1 MCLEALLPFDVI
13 SLGYSAV
20 DYIGVVPRLPEI
32 DTKILMEDF
41 TRQGGGPAATAAVT
55 VARLGGK
62 SAFVGVM
69 GDDDFSEFML
79 AELAKEGVDTSHALR
94 CLGASSQFSFIMVD
108 KSTGKR
114 TIVWTRSDLPPLRPD
129 QLDRD
134 FISSC
139 KVLHLDRHEPQAG
152 IAAAKW
158 VHEAGGIVSMDAGTY
173 VPELQGLLP
182 YVDVLI
188 ASHKF
193 AHDATGETDPAE
205 SALALLGNRRIAG
218 VTCGD
223 TGSWFATSDGGR
235 FHVPA
240 FQVDVVDTNGA
251 GDVFHGAF
259 AFGLAQGWEAEHCAR
274 FASAVAAL
282 KCTKLGGRAG
292 IPSRQ
297 EAEKLLKEGNQ
308 PL

>member
-1 MCLEALLPFDVI
+1 MPFDVI
-13 SLGYSAV
+13 TLGYSAV
-20 DYIGVVPRLPEI
+20 DYLGIVPHLPEI

-62 SAFVGVM
+62 AAFVGVM
-69 GDDDFSEFML
+69 GDDDFSDFML
-79 AELAKEGVDTSHALR
+79 REFASEQVDASHVIR
-94 CLGASSQFSFIMVD
+94 CPGASSQFSFIMVD
-108 KSTGKR
+108 KATGKR
-114 TIVWTRSDLPPLRPD
+114 TIVWTRSKLPPIAPNEID
-129 QLDRD
+129 HD

-152 IAAAKW
+152 IEAARW

-173 VPELQGLLP
+173 VPELQELLP
-182 YVDVLI
+182 HVDVLI
-188 ASHKF
+188 ASHAF
-193 AHDATGETDPAE
+193 AQDATGIVDPGECAR
-205 SALALLGNRRIAG
+205 ALLESRRIAG
-218 VTCGD
+218 VTFGD
-223 TGSWFATSDGGR
+223 KGSWFATSDGAQ

-240 FQVDVVDTNGA
+240 FKVDVVDTNGA

-259 AFGLAQGWEAEHCAR
+259 AFGLAQGWEAERCAR

-292 IPSRQ
+292 IPSRN
-297 EAEKLLKEGNQ
+297 EAEALL
-308 PL
+308 

>member
-1 MCLEALLPFDVI
+1 MPFDVI

-69 GDDDFSEFML
+69 GDDDFSEFVL
-79 AELAKEGVDTSHALR
+79 RELAKEGVEASHVVR
-94 CLGASSQFSFIMVD
+94 CPGASSQFSFIMVD
-108 KSTGKR
+108 KSSGKR
-114 TIVWTRSDLPPLRPD
+114 TIVWTRSQLPPLQPD

-134 FISSC
+134 LISSC

-158 VHEAGGIVSMDAGTY
+158 VHEAGGIVSMDAGTF
-173 VPELQGLLP
+173 VPELVDLLP
-182 YVDVLI
+182 LVDVLI
-188 ASHKF
+188 ASRAF
-193 AHDATGETDPAE
+193 AQAATGLADPAE
-205 SALALLGNRRIAG
+205 CAARLLEKRRIAG

-223 TGSWFATSDGGR
+223 KGSWFATSDGSR

-240 FQVDVVDTNGA
+240 FEVEVVDTNGA

-259 AFGLAQGWEAEHCAR
+259 AFCLAQGWEAERCAR

-292 IPSRQ
+292 IPSREQ
-297 EAEKLLKEGNQ
+297 AERLLR
-308 PL
+308 

>member
-1 MCLEALLPFDVI
+1 MPFDVI

-20 DYIGVVPRLPEI
+20 DYIGIVPHLPEI

-41 TRQGGGPAATAAVT
+41 TRQGGGPAATAAVA

-79 AELAKEGVDTSHALR
+79 RELAKEGVDTSRVVR
-94 CLGASSQFSFIMVD
+94 CPGASSQFSFIMVD

-114 TIVWTRSDLPPLRPD
+114 TIAWTRSELPPLRAD
-129 QLDRD
+129 QLDRE

-139 KVLHLDRHEPQAG
+139 KVLHLDRHEPGAGTQA
-152 IAAAKW
+152 ANW
-158 VHEAGGIVSMDAGTY
+158 VHEAGGVVSMDAGTL
-173 VPELQGLLP
+173 VPGLEELLP
-182 YVDVLI
+182 LVDVLV
-188 ASHKF
+188 ASHAF
-193 AHDATGETDPAE
+193 AREATGLADPSECAR
-205 SALALLGNRRIAG
+205 ALLVRRLIAG

-223 TGSWFATSDGGR
+223 RGCWFATSGGDE

-240 FQVDVVDTNGA
+240 FEVDVVDTNGA

-259 AFGLAQGWEAEHCAR
+259 ALAIAEGRDPQYSAR

-282 KCTKLGGRAG
+282 KCRKLGGRAG
-292 IPSRQ
+292 IPSRA
-297 EAEKLLKEGNQ
+297 EAEALIGKRPASSL
-308 PL
+308 

>member
-1 MCLEALLPFDVI
+1 VLFDII

-20 DYIGVVPRLPEI
+20 DYIAVVPRLPEI

-55 VARLGGK
+55 AARLGGK

-79 AELAKEGVDTSHALR
+79 RELGKENVDTSHVVR
-94 CLGASSQFSFIMVD
+94 CPGASSQFSFIMVD
-108 KSTGKR
+108 KTTGKR
-114 TIVWTRSDLPPLRPD
+114 TIVWTRSDVPPLETD

-139 KVLHLDRHEPQAG
+139 KVLHLDRHEPRAG
-152 IAAAKW
+152 IQAAQW
-158 VHEAGGIVSMDAGTY
+158 VHEAGGIVCMDAGTF
-173 VPELQGLLP
+173 VPGLTDLLP
-182 YVDVLI
+182 LVDVLI
-188 ASHKF
+188 ASHAF
-193 AHDATGETDPAE
+193 AQDATGLTDPAE
-205 SALALLGNRRIAG
+205 CARALLDKRRIAG
-218 VTCGD
+218 VTWGEK
-223 TGSWFATSDGGR
+223 GSWFATSDGAQ

-240 FQVDVVDTNGA
+240 FEVDVIDTTGA

-259 AFGLAQGWEAEHCAR
+259 AFGLAKGWEAERCAR

-292 IPSRQ
+292 IPTRN
-297 EAEKLLKEGNQ
+297 EAEALLAWQTPDEV
-308 PL
+308 L